1 MKKYYIYNAN
11 TDEKIGE
18 LEAHSINEA
27 EKKALKQFPDDETYA
42 LTTDENEPL
51 A

>member
-1 MKKYYIYNAN
+1 MKKYYIYSIY
-11 TDEKIGE
+11 TDEKVGE
-18 LEAHSINEA
+18 IEAHDVNEA
-27 EKKALKQFPDDETYA
+27 ERKALKQFPDDETYA